1 MMPEPD
7 GAKGEAMPDEFVVI
21 DTFIHATE
29 AETAR
34 AVLEMEGIK
43 AFLEDGSI
51 EGVLGFSPGG
61 VQLAVPAAE
70 AERARAVLDRGPL
83 GPDVDASDDVGR
95 DEEMLDE

>member
-1 MMPEPD
+1 MPV
-7 GAKGEAMPDEFVVI
+7 EFVVI
-21 DTFIHATE
+21 DTFIHSME

-43 AFLEDGSI
+43 AFLEDGGV
-51 EGVLGFSPGG
+51 EGILGFSPGG
-61 VQLAVPAAE
+61 VQLAVPATDAE
-70 AERARAVLDRGPL
+70 KARAILDRGPL

>member
-1 MMPEPD
+1 MP
-7 GAKGEAMPDEFVVI
+7 GKFVVI

-43 AFLEDGSI
+43 AFLEDGSV
-51 EGVLGFSPGG
+51 EGILGITPGG
-61 VQLAVPAAE
+61 VQLAVPAAD
-70 AERARAVLDRGPL
+70 AEKARAILDRGSL
-83 GPDVDASDDVGR
+83 GPDVDSSDDVGR

>member
-1 MMPEPD
+1 MPER
-7 GAKGEAMPDEFVVI
+7 FVVI

-43 AFLEDGSI
+43 AFLEDGGV
-51 EGVLGFSPGG
+51 EGVFGFAPGG

-70 AERARAVLDRGPL
+70 AEKARAILDRGPL

-95 DEEMLDE
+95 DEELLDE